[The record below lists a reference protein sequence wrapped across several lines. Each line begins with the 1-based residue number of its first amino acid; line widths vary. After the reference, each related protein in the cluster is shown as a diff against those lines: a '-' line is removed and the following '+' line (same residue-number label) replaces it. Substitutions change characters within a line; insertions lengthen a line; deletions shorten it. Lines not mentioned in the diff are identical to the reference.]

1 MSLWTHVQGFI
12 KIDTFQHSNT
22 DTIHFAQNL
31 LTTCLELLGQKG
43 THLIM

>member
-22 DTIHFAQNL
+22 DAIHLRKNL
-31 LTTCLELLGQKG
+31 LTTCLELPGQKEM
-43 THLIM
+43 HLIM